1 MTAARDRAVNDVWK
15 AYTDVHLAI
24 RRLDVAAALVTASEQ
39 SYESILESYR
49 HGLGTLTDLLAA
61 RRELSRARFV
71 EVDTKL
77 QLMNASAAL
86 AFTTGNSPPG
96 QSPGR

>member
-1 MTAARDRAVNDVWK
+1 
-15 AYTDVHLAI
+15 VHLAV
-24 RRLDVAAALVTASEQ
+24 RRLDVATALVTASSQ

-49 HGLGTLTDLLAA
+49 HGLSTLTDLLAA

-77 QLMNASAAL
+77 QLLNASAGL
-86 AFTTGNSPPG
+86 AFTTGDSPQGPG
-96 QSPGR
+96 SAR

>member
-1 MTAARDRAVNDVWK
+1 
-15 AYTDVHLAI
+15 
-24 RRLDVAAALVTASEQ
+24 VTASEQ